1 MMSCLVWELEKV
13 LCLKLESIQL
23 VWPKQQSM
31 LSISQEGFRGRK
43 DLVGAPAHNKVD
55 GIPYCDT

>member
-1 MMSCLVWELEKV
+1 MQHDVMFGMGAGKGAVPQVGEYITGMAKAA
-13 LCLKLESIQL
+13 KY
-23 VWPKQQSM
+23 
-31 LSISQEGFRGRK
+31 GRK